1 MKPAARPISALADH
15 LAVRSLT
22 MTARFSRLINA
33 ALLASLMLATP
44 ALAQVGVTRPVRPAS
59 STPDP
64 TARRAWFVRSTGNDT
79 NRGDTPVAAFRT
91 IQKAVDAVNDASGE
105 HVIYVGPGTYAEGVQ
120 ITSARRTRSGATGRP
135 NVIFGDTAGRY
146 TNDPAGDVIIN
157 PGTGTTPLQVQSRTD
172 WSFRNLNFRGGSN
185 YNLYLTGSSRLT
197 FERCVIRP
205 PAWYGVYATD
215 CPSLSLIE
223 NDFERDL
230 TTGHCTYIYNSTGGD
245 ITIRGNFLAMPG
257 SSYRRNGMADG
268 SFNWSRMSSGGSGYP
283 YGIIAMAYSSSAIT
297 STINITN
304 NIVSDCY
311 LPIYSY
317 VYSGSSSARF
327 SMELNSNTVAASMY
341 GLYVYD
347 YGTTATTNVINNLA
361 ADVYYG
367 SYIYTQRGTINGHME
382 QSALNYWDFSARTES
397 GIITDQVPTF
407 ADVTHMNFMPAAGS
421 PAINAGPATGAY
433 PYDFF
438 ARARP
443 YDPSNSGAALPD
455 FGAVEYQ
462 NAKPTVRVIRWR
474 ERSIEDDR

>member
-1 MKPAARPISALADH
+1 
-15 LAVRSLT
+15 
-22 MTARFSRLINA
+22 MTSRLPGLIHS
-33 ALLASLMLATP
+33 ALLASLFFAAP
-44 ALAQVGVTRPVRPAS
+44 ALAQVGVTRPERPATG
-59 STPDP
+59 TPDP
-64 TARRAWFVRSTGNDT
+64 TARKSWYVRQGGNDT

-91 IQKAVDAVNDASGE
+91 IQRAVDAVNDDDGE
-105 HVIYVGPGTYAEGVQ
+105 HVIYVGPGTYAEGLR
-120 ITSARRTRSGATGRP
+120 ITSSRGTRSGASGRP
-135 NVIFGDTAGRY
+135 NVVFGDPAGKY
-146 TNDPAGDVIIN
+146 TNDAAGDVIIN

-172 WSFRNLNFRGGSN
+172 WSFRNLIFRGGSN

-197 FERCVIRP
+197 FERCVVRP

-230 TTGHCTYIYNSTGGD
+230 TTGHCTYIYNSTGGN

-257 SSYRRNGMADG
+257 SNYRRNGMADG
-268 SFNWSRMSSGGSGYP
+268 SFNWSRISSGGAGYP
-283 YGIIAMAYSSSAIT
+283 YGIIAMAYSSAAIS

-311 LPIYSY
+311 LPLYAY

-327 SMELNSNTVAASMY
+327 TIDVNSNTVAASMY

-347 YGTTATTNVINNLA
+347 YGATAATNLINNLA

-367 SYIYTQRGTINGHME
+367 SYIYTPRGTINGHME
-382 QSALNYWDFSARTES
+382 QSALNYWDFTARSES

-407 ADVTHMNFMPAAGS
+407 ADVTRMNFMPAAGS

-433 PYDFF
+433 ATDFF

-443 YDPSNSGAALPD
+443 YDPHHTGTELAD

-462 NAKPTVRVIRWR
+462 STKPTVKVIRWR
-474 ERSIEDDR
+474 EQSIEDDR

>member
-1 MKPAARPISALADH
+1 MIARL
-15 LAVRSLT
+15 
-22 MTARFSRLINA
+22 SRLIHA
-33 ALLASLMLATP
+33 ALLASLTLATP

-64 TARRAWFVRSTGNDT
+64 TARKAWYVRKAGNDS
-79 NRGDTPVAAFRT
+79 NKGDTPVAAFKT
-91 IQKAVDAVNDASGE
+91 IQKAIDAVNDNLGE
-105 HVIYVGPGTYAEGVQ
+105 HVIYVGPGTYAEGLL
-120 ITSARRTRSGATGRP
+120 ITSARGTRNGVTNKP
-135 NVIFGDTAGRY
+135 NVIFGDPAGKH
-146 TNDPAGDVIIN
+146 TNDAAGDVIIN

-172 WSFRNLNFRGGSN
+172 WSFRNLIFRGGSN

-215 CPSLSLIE
+215 CPSISLIE

-230 TTGHCTYIYNSTGGD
+230 TTGHCTYIYNSTGGN
-245 ITIRGNFLAMPG
+245 ITFRGNFMAMTG
-257 SSYRRNGMADG
+257 SNYRKNGMADG
-268 SFNWSRMSSGGSGYP
+268 SFNWFSFSSGGSGYP

-311 LPIYSY
+311 LPIYAY
-317 VYSGSSSARF
+317 VYSGSSAARF
-327 SMELNSNTVAASMY
+327 TLEVNSNTAAASMY

-367 SYIYTQRGTINGHME
+367 SYIYSVRGTINGHMD
-382 QSALNYWDFSARTES
+382 QSALNYWDFTAASKA
-397 GIITDQVPTF
+397 GIITDKVPTF
-407 ADVTHMNFMPAAGS
+407 ADVTHMNFMPATGS
-421 PAINAGPATGAY
+421 PAINAGSATGAY
-433 PYDFF
+433 ATDFF

-443 YDPSNSGAALPD
+443 YDPHNTGKELAD

-462 NAKPTVRVIRWR
+462 STKPTVKITRWR
-474 ERSIEDDR
+474 ERSMENDR

>member
-1 MKPAARPISALADH
+1 MT
-15 LAVRSLT
+15 VRL
-22 MTARFSRLINA
+22 SRLINA

-64 TARRAWFVRSTGNDT
+64 AARKAWYVRKTGNDS
-79 NRGDTPVAAFRT
+79 NKGDTPVAAFKT
-91 IQKAVDAVNDASGE
+91 IQKAIDSINDAGGS
-105 HVIYVGPGTYAEGVQ
+105 HVIYVGPGTYAEGLL
-120 ITSARRTRSGATGRP
+120 ITSSRGTRSGQTNKP
-135 NVIFGDTAGRY
+135 NVIFGDPAGKY
-146 TNDPAGDVIIN
+146 TNDAAGDVIIN
-157 PGTGTTPLQVQSRTD
+157 PGTGATPLQVQSRTD
-172 WSFRNLNFRGGSN
+172 WSFRNLIFRGGSN

-197 FERCVIRP
+197 LERCVIRP

-215 CPSLSLIE
+215 CPSISLVE

-230 TTGHCTYIYNSTGGD
+230 TTGHCTYIYNSTGGN
-245 ITIRGNFLAMPG
+245 ITFRGNFMAMTG
-257 SSYRRNGMADG
+257 SNYRKNGMADG
-268 SFNWSRMSSGGSGYP
+268 SFNWLRFASGGAGYP

-311 LPIYSY
+311 LPIYAY
-317 VYSGSSSARF
+317 VYSGSPSARF
-327 SMELNSNTVAASMY
+327 TMEINSNTAAASMY

-367 SYIYTQRGTINGHME
+367 SYIYSVRGTINGHMD
-382 QSALNYWDFSARTES
+382 QSALNYWDFTAASKA
-397 GIITDQVPTF
+397 GIITDKVPTF

-433 PYDFF
+433 ATDFF

-443 YDPSNSGAALPD
+443 YDPHNTGKELAD

-462 NAKPTVRVIRWR
+462 SAKPTVKITRWR
-474 ERSIEDDR
+474 ERSMENER